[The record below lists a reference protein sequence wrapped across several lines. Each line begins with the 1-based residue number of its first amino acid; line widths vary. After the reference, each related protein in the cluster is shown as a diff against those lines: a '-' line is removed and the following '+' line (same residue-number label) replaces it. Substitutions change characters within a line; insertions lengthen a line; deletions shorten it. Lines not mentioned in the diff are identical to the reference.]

1 MAPGLLLFGAV
12 TRLAAVAVLLLACG
26 DPAVGPDAGAPDA
39 GPLIQGSPA
48 TGDLVVN
55 EVFSRGGGPDW
66 IELVNRSSAALDL
79 CDYFVTDSIDR
90 LDHYLPLGG
99 VAPPDPCSP
108 RLLGPGEYLVVY
120 ADEDPGA
127 GLDHAPFKLGAAD
140 EAHVVSA
147 TGLPIDSFVY
157 LHPDAAVGQ
166 SLARVPDGEG
176 LFYLATASPGAPNPE
191 LAP

>member
-1 MAPGLLLFGAV
+1 MP
-12 TRLAAVAVLLLACG
+12 RLAVLAALLLACG
-26 DPAVGPDAGAPDA
+26 DPVAAPDAGAPDA

-55 EVFSRGGGPDW
+55 EVFSRGAGPDW
-66 IELVNRSSAALDL
+66 IELLNRSSATLDL

-120 ADEDPGA
+120 ADGNPGA

-147 TGLPIDSFVY
+147 TGLPIDTFVY
-157 LHPDAAVGQ
+157 LHPDTAVGQ
-166 SLARVPDGEG
+166 SLARQPDGDG
-176 LFYLATASPGAPNPE
+176 LFHLAAPSPGASNPE
-191 LAP
+191 PAP